1 MSPKAGSK
9 SVVID
14 ASVLLAFYLPAEPY
28 KTQALVL
35 LEEAT
40 AGRVKLV
47 VPTLTHYEVLNV
59 LSLATRGLKRGQKI
73 SLDEA
78 QEILTAMKALKLEV
92 RDVQSLEK
100 RILEITQRHQ
110 CSAYDAAYLALAEQ
124 WGADLLTGDERFYN
138 ALKAHFKQVK
148 FVGSYKAQ
156 PAP

>member
-9 SVVID
+9 PVVID
-14 ASVLLAFYLPAEPY
+14 ANVLLAFYLPAEPY
-28 KTQALVL
+28 KTEALAL
-35 LEEAT
+35 LGEAT
-40 AGRVKLV
+40 AGRVQLV
-47 VPTLTHYEVLNV
+47 VPTLVHYEVLNV

-78 QEILTAMKALKLEV
+78 QEILAAMKALKLEV
-92 RDVQSLEK
+92 RDVQGLEK

-124 WGADLLTGDERFYN
+124 LRTDLLTGDERFHN

-148 FVGSYKAQ
+148 FVGSYEAR